1 MSKNGW
7 GWVPTL
13 YFAEGIPYAV
23 VMTLS
28 VIMYKRLGVSN
39 TDIALYTS
47 WLYLPWVI
55 KPLWSPI
62 VDMLGTRRHWVIAM
76 QWALAAGFGAVAL
89 ALPLGGWFCLSLA
102 AFWIVAFLS
111 ATHDIAA
118 DGYYMLALSQ
128 ERQSFFVGIRTTVY
142 RIAMLTGQGALVT
155 VAGWIEL
162 AHPDSPPHTAWMIV
176 MGILSGTF
184 VSVAIWHSIT
194 LPHPAAD
201 KMAAKITSLSN
212 VLKEFVGTF
221 VSFFKK
227 PHTAIALLF
236 MLLYRFPEAQ
246 LVKLITP
253 FLLDT
258 PEAGGLGMTTA
269 QVGICYGTV
278 GVTALMLGGIAG
290 GIVVSK
296 GGLTKWLKP
305 MAWSMSLTC
314 IAFVYLSMAG
324 HVGIPMI
331 YGCVA
336 LEQAGYGFGATAYT
350 MYLIFYSQGPN
361 KTSHYAM
368 CTGIMALGM
377 MLPGMIAGKLQ
388 ELMGYEMFFVW
399 VTACCVLTITVAML
413 VKVPKD
419 FGRKSN

>member
-162 AHPDSPPHTAWMIV
+162 AHPDSPPHTVWMIV

-296 GGLTKWLKP
+296 GGLAKWLKP